1 MEYNKFS
8 RIYLD
13 EEKTDY
19 YINRIGDIYSLK
31 TKKYLSPA
39 IDKDGYKIVCL
50 TTKKSGRKNY
60 KVHRLV
66 ALTFLIYRESHRN
79 IVNHKNG
86 IKTDNRVENLEWCTV
101 QENSIHS
108 VRNGMTTYE
117 HKRGEKSNFN
127 KHSEDTVRT
136 ICELFEQGYSVKYV
150 CECLDL
156 KKGFVYKI
164 YRKERWKHVVC
175 DYKY

>member
-13 EEKTDY
+13 DEKTDY
-19 YINRIGDIYSLK
+19 YINKAGDIFSLK
-31 TKKYLSPA
+31 TKKYLTPI

-50 TTKKSGRKNY
+50 TTNKGKKNY

-66 ALTFLIYRESHRN
+66 ALTFLVYRESHRN

-101 QENSIHS
+101 QENSIHA
-108 VRNGMTTYE
+108 VRNGLTTYD
-117 HKRGEKSNFN
+117 HKRGEKSNFS
-127 KHSEDTVRT
+127 KYPEET
-136 ICELFEQGYSVKYV
+136 IRQICKLFEQGYSVDYV
-150 CECLDL
+150 YKHLNL
-156 KKGFVYKI
+156 KKMFVYKI
-164 YRKERWKHVVC
+164 YRRLRWKHIS
-175 DYKY
+175 DEYDF